1 MLAQSYLWNK
11 APFLRFILPL
21 IAGIIV
27 QWYIQ
32 LTLKTILITTVC
44 LLLII
49 IASQFLSLTRKFIW
63 RHITGL
69 FILLFISC
77 IGTLLVWMNDVR
89 NNKSWFGNY
98 YNTEKETYLLATL
111 QEPLVEK
118 AASYKAEVSISGL
131 HQRNKMHSV
140 TGKAILYFKKDSL
153 SKTLTYGSQILI
165 AKKLDEVKNGGNPG
179 SFDYKRYCLFQ
190 GITHQNFLNTTDYV
204 VLPQKNENV
213 FYRFLYSGRSAI
225 INIIRTYI
233 KEPKELGL
241 AEALLIG
248 YKDDLDKN
256 LVQAYTNTGVVHV
269 IAISGLHLGLIYW
282 LLLLLTKPLKQKK
295 AKWLRLILIL
305 AGLWLFS
312 LMAGGQPSIL
322 RSAVMFSVLALA
334 NVIDKRTS
342 IFNTLALS
350 AFLLL
355 CYNPFWLWDVGFQL
369 SYAAVL
375 SIIIFYKPVYNW
387 WYIGNKTQDFFWKMI
402 AVSIAAQ
409 ILTLSISLYHFHQ
422 FPVLFLLANIIAIPL
437 SSGILLGE
445 ISLCVL
451 SFITP
456 VAHVLGRVLE
466 WLLWL
471 MNEYIEWLD
480 NVSFAVWDGISIS
493 IIQTI
498 LLTSFIAG
506 ISIWLL
512 EKERKGL
519 LFAVLS
525 FLSFFILYSID
536 QYKIQDQKK
545 LVVYNVPRYQ
555 AIDLISGTDYTFIGD
570 AALEQNPS
578 LRNFH
583 IMPTRILFGAQNI
596 SEEAASKFVTFYN
609 KRILVLDTTLH
620 FSTAHNKEEIDVL
633 ILSHNPKI
641 YINDLAQRFAA
652 RQIIID
658 GSVPLWKAALW
669 QKDCDSLHIPC
680 YNVSEKG
687 AFVMNIQ

>member
-1 MLAQSYLWNK
+1 
-11 APFLRFILPL
+11 
-21 IAGIIV
+21 
-27 QWYIQ
+27 
-32 LTLKTILITTVC
+32 
-44 LLLII
+44 
-49 IASQFLSLTRKFIW
+49 
-63 RHITGL
+63 
-69 FILLFISC
+69 
-77 IGTLLVWMNDVR
+77 MNDVR

-596 SEEAASKFVTFYN
+596 SEEAASKFVSFYN